1 MDIYLIRHSR
11 VKVSS
16 DTCYGQTDVLLA
28 DSFLEEVQNIK
39 KQLPDFTQAVLM
51 ITSPL
56 QRCLQLAQQLS
67 FHQDNHIV
75 IDKRLMEIN
84 FGEWEMQ
91 RWNEIDSALLQEW
104 MNDYVHLA
112 PPQGESYET
121 LLIRCQEF
129 WQALLKKNVSTVLVI
144 THAGVIR
151 ALIAH
156 LLEMPL
162 KNAFAIQVD
171 YGSVSKIKYHQDAIT
186 NWITIE
192 YLNKVRNGG

>member
-1 MDIYLIRHSR
+1 M
-11 VKVSS
+11 
-16 DTCYGQTDVLLA
+16 LLA
-28 DSFLEEVQNIK
+28 DSFLEEVQQIK
-39 KQLPDFTQAVLM
+39 NQLPNFTETVLI

-67 FHQDNHIV
+67 FNQDNCIIV
-75 IDKRLMEIN
+75 DKRLLELN

-91 RWNEIDSALLQEW
+91 KWQEIDSHLLQEW

-112 PPQGESYET
+112 PPQGESYQA
-121 LLIRCQEF
+121 LLIRCQAF
-129 WQALLKKNVSTVLVI
+129 WKYLLKLPFSNVLVI

-156 LLEMPL
+156 LLEIPL
-162 KNAFAIQVD
+162 KNAFAIQID
-171 YGSVSKIKYHQDAIT
+171 YGSVSKIKYHQDATT

-192 YLNKVRNGG
+192 YLNRVHNGG